1 MNNLCQRND
10 LFSRRDFLNNCAQA
24 SVAASGL
31 MLAVGAQAQVDKLT
45 LSGLAESRLRTFE
58 EMVKP
63 YVVNQPLEKGGV
75 SLTLPEL
82 ADNGHLVP
90 LHLKVDSPMTE
101 ASYVSHIY
109 LVSQR
114 NPVPLMC
121 LFVLG
126 PWNGRAEINT
136 RVRLSGT
143 QMVVA
148 LARLSDGTFR
158 YQTQEVAVTEAACVD
173 NGT

>member
-1 MNNLCQRND
+1 MNALPDPDD
-10 LFSRRDFLNNCAQA
+10 LFSRRTFLNSCAQV

-31 MLAVGAQAQVDKLT
+31 WLGADALAQVDKLT
-45 LSGLAESRLRTFE
+45 LSGLAESRLRTFD

-63 YVVNQPLEKGGV
+63 FVVNQPLTQGGI
-75 SLTLPEL
+75 SLTLPTL

-90 LHLKVDSPMTE
+90 LPLKVDSPMTE
-101 ASYVSHIY
+101 ASHVSHIY

-148 LARLSDGTFR
+148 LARFSDGTFR

>member
-1 MNNLCQRND
+1 MND
-10 LFSRRDFLNNCAQA
+10 LLNRRDFLNNCAQT
-24 SVAASGL
+24 SLAAGGL
-31 MLAVGAQAQVDKLT
+31 LLGTQALAQVDKLT

-58 EMVKP
+58 EMVTP
-63 YVVNQPLEKGGV
+63 YVVNQRMVKEGV
-75 SLTLPEL
+75 SLTLPAL

-101 ASYVSHIY
+101 ASHVTHIY

-173 NGT
+173 NGP